1 MTSRLYRAATVA
13 VVAVLAGGISP
24 ALAAT
29 TAATTSR
36 VSVSG
41 SEAQADNASNDAVI
55 SANGRFAAFSSSAT
69 DLVPGDTNGARDVF
83 VRDLIGGTTSRVSV
97 SSGGVQPNGDFSIL
111 PAISADGRYVAF
123 NSDASNLVS
132 GDTNATN
139 DVFLRDRQAGTT
151 RRVSVSTA
159 GGQGNA
165 YSGLRLALSADG
177 SHVAYTSEASN
188 LVPGDTN
195 NWGDLFVRD
204 VSAATTSRVNVSGT
218 GAQDTALHTTDA
230 PSISA
235 GGRYVTFSS
244 SGSTLVPG
252 DVNGKADVFIR
263 DRIAGTTALV
273 SVSTAGTQGDRASG
287 GASISAGGRFIVF
300 TSPASNLVPD
310 DTNPRADVFLRDRA
324 TGTTTRVSVS
334 DASAQANG
342 DSYLP
347 SISADGRYVAFTSV
361 ASNLVRGDTNHFVD
375 VFVRDRRSSSTS
387 RLSVSS
393 SGAQG
398 NGNSTETAGSIS
410 ADGRYV
416 VFGSQAANLVPG
428 DTNATDDV
436 FLRDRGASAGS
447 G

>member
-1 MTSRLYRAATVA
+1 MA

-36 VSVSG
+36 VSVSS

-55 SANGRFAAFSSSAT
+55 SANGRFVAFSSSAT

-139 DVFLRDRQAGTT
+139 DVFLRDRQAGMT
-151 RRVSVSTA
+151 RRISVSTA

-263 DRIAGTTALV
+263 DRMAGTTALV

-287 GASISAGGRFIVF
+287 GASISAGGRFIAF
-300 TSPASNLVPD
+300 TSPASNLVT
-310 DTNPRADVFLRDRA
+310 DTNPRADVFVRDRA

-347 SISADGRYVAFTSV
+347 SISADGRYVAFASV

-375 VFVRDRRSSSTS
+375 VFLRDRRSGSTS

-410 ADGRYV
+410 ADGRSV
-416 VFGSQAANLVPG
+416 VFGSQATNLVPA
-428 DTNATDDV
+428 DTNLTDDV